1 MLFFQHHT
9 GENDKWV
16 VSRRN
21 CWRAAGMQRTAPV
34 MADGRI
40 RIQAASQRE
49 RKVSARTILTSNSL
63 LLFPERVEQNN
74 TKRPNNA
81 FASKLWKRHKNDV
94 SLQIKPLVLDE
105 SGLLMSK
112 DIIKGRKSNLFS
124 TGGRGYFSNK
134 SRFLL
139 EDPQSH

>member
-1 MLFFQHHT
+1 
-9 GENDKWV
+9 
-16 VSRRN
+16 
-21 CWRAAGMQRTAPV
+21 MQRTAPV

-81 FASKLWKRHKNDV
+81 FASNLWRRHKNDV

-105 SGLLMSK
+105 SG
-112 DIIKGRKSNLFS
+112 FS
-124 TGGRGYFSNK
+124 YVKRHN
-134 SRFLL
+134 
-139 EDPQSH
+139 